1 MFEIKVFTPN
11 LYCQNN
17 CKNLVIRR
25 EIFNCK
31 EVYIHQL
38 KRKTLKK
45 TRKLLAGKKQL
56 KPYRGKEFR
65 LFSKQIEKNLTI

>member
-1 MFEIKVFTPN
+1 MFEINVFTPN

-17 CKNLVIRR
+17 FKNLLIKR
-25 EIFNCK
+25 EIFYCK

-45 TRKLLAGKKQL
+45 TRNLLAG
-56 KPYRGKEFR
+56 
-65 LFSKQIEKNLTI
+65 